1 MKKTKMVSLDIATK
15 KTGIAYWENTKY
27 KESYVVDFENI
38 EDIEERTIAMSKELI
53 GALNYFNPNIVY
65 AEDSYKGYNPKTMKW
80 LCRIH
85 GVVMGWCLEHNVDY
99 QFVMPSSWRKYIPNF
114 PNGRGIKRDEQ
125 KKFSITYVTN
135 KYGITPKSDD
145 ESDAILVGEGMIHK
159 YEINGYT

>member
-125 KKFSITYVTN
+125 KKFSITYVKN

-145 ESDAILVGEGMIHK
+145 ESDAILVGEGMIRK